1 MAVMSA
7 KSVSLSHQIPS
18 AVRLAG
24 ESSGMGAV
32 PSDISSARRAAVAG
46 PRVKPDGRGRNET
59 RARHGVAPGRRAAAY
74 PACRAGCRS
83 RAPPRRVGPDPAALP
98 RPSRTAPVAGALDGL
113 RSGRSRR
120 RSVLAAQPASAKDNM
135 NSPRRGLRARVK
147 HQPIDGTAAQQ
158 FDYRLS
164 KAVHT
169 GKTRPVP
176 GKQTRRRLTAC
187 YGSRRSAGRWYGLSY
202 SPPQPV
208 RFLRWRPSLPLFSRV
223 PAPSMVRQNL
233 VLPCYLVQ
241 ACLKFGRA
249 ACT

>member
-1 MAVMSA
+1 MAWRPA
-7 KSVSLSHQIPS
+7 DERQHI
-18 AVRLAG
+18 RHAG
-24 ESSGMGAV
+24 
-32 PSDISSARRAAVAG
+32 PVAG
-46 PRVKPDGRGRNET
+46 PGLGLDGS
-59 RARHGVAPGRRAAAY
+59 AQ
-74 PACRAGCRS
+74 
-83 RAPPRRVGPDPAALP
+83 DPAALP

-120 RSVLAAQPASAKDNM
+120 RSVLAAQPASAKDRM
-135 NSPRRGLRARVK
+135 NSARRGLRARVK

-208 RFLRWRPSLPLFSRV
+208 RFLRWHPSLPLFSRV